1 MVISKK
7 VMRSKRGERERRAV
21 REGER
26 TGGQRERKSG
36 WWAAPSPPFVMVG
49 IGVASSLPCVVVDVG
64 KPRRR
69 HPFSLTSF
77 VAVRSCPSRAAKLF
91 GVAGLAFGVG

>member
-64 KPRRR
+64 VA
-69 HPFSLTSF
+69 SSSSSIF
-77 VAVRSCPSRAAKLF
+77 VDVVRCCLSYTAVRRPFVS
-91 GVAGLAFGVG
+91 VARC

>member
-26 TGGQRERKSG
+26 TGGPREQKSH
-36 WWAAPSPPFVMVG
+36 WWAAPLPPFVMVG
-49 IGVASSLPCVVVDVG
+49 IGVASSLPCVVVDIGVTLLSSSIFVDVV
-64 KPRRR
+64 RCC
-69 HPFSLTSF
+69 PFVS
-77 VAVRSCPSRAAKLF
+77 VARC
-91 GVAGLAFGVG
+91 